1 MINKQFNLD
10 LIPFI
15 SKNLFWYSVMVFVN
29 KSFNPTDWWISQYF
43 WGGVLFVIFEFFIF
57 SSSLKEINTEENG
70 N

>member
-1 MINKQFNLD
+1 MKVNYIEV
-10 LIPFI
+10 I
-15 SKNLFWYSVMVFVN
+15 SKNIFWYSLMSFFN
-29 KSFNPTDWWISQYF
+29 KSFNPTDWWMYQYF